1 MSHEKQIKKGSWL
14 LISILISLAMVLSA
28 GCKKQK
34 QVEPA
39 SVEGALAY
47 LESNYGKDY
56 YEIEFLKE
64 NHVEPYEEAL
74 FCIDGACI
82 YGDVPA
88 RTETCYLGY
97 SPKFDLNFYVFHS
110 TDSKASSTYSTTLE
124 KEIEV
129 IGKFEEAKTY
139 AKEVFGEHYKGTDVH
154 IYAKWKFPRQYDLEF
169 KPIYSK
175 PDIDARSAFN
185 RLILDTEDPFSSD
198 IMDINRESF
207 RFAVDP
213 CLNVYVDCPLK
224 ELNTQMKDAKAV
236 FDSISFKMLFI
247 ANDGIYNRPYLTRE
261 MFNALK

>member
-1 MSHEKQIKKGSWL
+1 MKKQIKKRSWL
-14 LISILISLAMVLSA
+14 LICILVSLVMVFSS

-47 LESNYGKDY
+47 LERNYGKDY

-82 YGDVPA
+82 YGDAPA

-110 TDSKASSTYSTTLE
+110 TDSKASSTYSSTLE

-139 AKEVFGEHYKGTDVH
+139 ASDVFGDRYKGTDVH
-154 IYAKWKFPRQYDLEF
+154 IYVEKKFPRQYDLEF

-175 PDIDARSAFN
+175 ADIDARSV
-185 RLILDTEDPFSSD
+185 I
-198 IMDINRESF
+198 I
-207 RFAVDP
+207 
-213 CLNVYVDCPLK
+213 DC
-224 ELNTQMKDAKAV
+224 
-236 FDSISFKMLFI
+236 S
-247 ANDGIYNRPYLTRE
+247 
-261 MFNALK
+261 

>member
-1 MSHEKQIKKGSWL
+1 MKKQIKKGNWL
-14 LISILISLAMVLSA
+14 LICILVSLAMVFSS

-34 QVEPA
+34 KAEPA

-47 LESNYGKDY
+47 LESNYGEDY

-64 NHVEPYEEAL
+64 NAVEPYKEKTDG
-74 FCIDGACI
+74 IDGS
-82 YGDVPA
+82 YFHVNVPA

-110 TDSKASSTYSTTLE
+110 TDSKASSTYSSTLE
-124 KEIEV
+124 IEIEV
-129 IGKFEEAKTY
+129 IGKFEEAKTK
-139 AKEVFGEHYKGTDVH
+139 AKEVFGERYKGTDVH
-154 IYAKWKFPRQYDLEF
+154 IYVEKKFPRQYDLEF

-175 PDIDARSAFN
+175 ADIDARSVYN
-185 RLILDTEDPFSSD
+185 RLFLDTKDPFSSD
-198 IMDINRESF
+198 IMKISRKSF
-207 RFAVDP
+207 RFDAYP

-224 ELNTQMKDAKAV
+224 ELNTQMKENKDV
-236 FDSISFKMLFI
+236 FNSISFDILFI